1 MKKIVTLM
9 IVLALLLQAGCTPAP
24 AAPEPA
30 EPAEEPSAAGGM
42 LIENGLAQQIAAYT
56 DPMDLSYTN
65 EGSEPIEAGEWYDY
79 TIWLQ
84 PNYYT
89 VQPGHRLEVY
99 VLPFCG
105 FSSSDLSVAI
115 YTPEELEGFGIDPKG
130 LVPFSQD
137 YSFTVDCGTSSVSIP
152 VTSK

>member
-1 MKKIVTLM
+1 MKKIATLM
-9 IVLALLLQAGCTPAP
+9 ILLALLLQTGCTPAP
-24 AAPEPA
+24 VSPEPA
-30 EPAEEPSAAGGM
+30 EDPSEAAGM

-56 DPMDLSYTN
+56 D
-65 EGSEPIEAGEWYDY
+65 PIEAGEWYDY

-105 FSSSDLSVAI
+105 FSSSDLSGA
-115 YTPEELEGFGIDPKG
+115 
-130 LVPFSQD
+130 
-137 YSFTVDCGTSSVSIP
+137 SIP

>member
-1 MKKIVTLM
+1 MKKIATLM
-9 IVLALLLQAGCTPAP
+9 ILLALLLQTGCTPAP
-24 AAPEPA
+24 VSPEPA
-30 EPAEEPSAAGGM
+30 EDPSEAAGM

-89 VQPGHRLEVY
+89 VQPGHRLMI
-99 VLPFCG
+99 F
-105 FSSSDLSVAI
+105 
-115 YTPEELEGFGIDPKG
+115 
-130 LVPFSQD
+130 
-137 YSFTVDCGTSSVSIP
+137 
-152 VTSK
+152 